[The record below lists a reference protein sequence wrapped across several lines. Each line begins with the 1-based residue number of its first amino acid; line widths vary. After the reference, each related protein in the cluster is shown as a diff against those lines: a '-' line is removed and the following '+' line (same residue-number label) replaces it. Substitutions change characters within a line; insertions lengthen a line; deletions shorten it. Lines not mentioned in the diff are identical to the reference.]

1 VQMNRA
7 NPKFILRNYL
17 AQQAIEQAADY
28 DYSLVN
34 ELLNVLANP
43 FDEHSEFEALAAL
56 PPEWGRKM
64 VLSCSS

>member
-1 VQMNRA
+1 MNQV
-7 NPKFILRNYL
+7 NPKYILRNYL
-17 AQQAIEQAADY
+17 AQQAITQATDY

-34 ELLNVLANP
+34 ELLEVLANP
-43 FDEHSEFEALAAL
+43 FAEHPEFEALAAL